1 MTSQPARFAEAIM
14 PDVSPRARK
23 ITLTLLTITYFF
35 SYMDRQILSILLEDI
50 KADLILTDTQL
61 GIISGLAFAVFYAT
75 LGIPVAWL
83 ADRKNRR
90 NIIAVA
96 LALWSGA
103 TALCGFA
110 NNFLHLLLARI
121 GVGIGEAGSS
131 PPSHSMIADLYG
143 PDKRAGA
150 LAIYSLGV
158 TLGAAMGT
166 ILGGTVAHYFGWRM
180 AFFVIGLPGILL
192 AVAVRLFAVEPPRGM
207 SDAAQTISD
216 DSSPTLADGFRAMWA
231 NRAARHLVAGVTIT
245 SMIGYGLT
253 FWGPAYY
260 IRSFGFDK
268 LQIAMYIAPILA
280 VGGVVGT
287 VGGGK
292 LADWCASRYGLH
304 SQSLMIAILKTI
316 ALPFL
321 FALYLI
327 YDPWIAMGSYFV
339 ALIFQTGYLG
349 PTFALIQ
356 GLAPLKMR
364 AVWAAIT
371 LLVINLIGL
380 GAGPTAIGILS
391 DVYMPMF
398 GDESLRYAL
407 LTGAALT
414 PWAVFHYWRAGV
426 LLKADQQKAAGQESG
441 DPATTVIA

>member
-1 MTSQPARFAEAIM
+1 MASKAADFAETVM
-14 PDVSPRARK
+14 PGVSPRARK
-23 ITLTLLTITYFF
+23 ITLALLTITYFF
-35 SYMDRQILSILLEDI
+35 SYMDRQILSILIEDI
-50 KADLILTDTQL
+50 KADLVLTDTQI
-61 GIISGLAFAVFYAT
+61 GIVAGLAFAVFYAT

-90 NIIAVA
+90 NIISVA

-110 NNFLHLLLARI
+110 NNFVHLLLARI

-143 PDKRAGA
+143 PKKRAGA

-166 ILGGTVAHYFGWRM
+166 ILGGTIAHFYGWRM

-192 AVAVRLFAVEPPRGM
+192 AIAVRLFAVEPPRGM
-207 SDAAQTISD
+207 SDAAQTVAD
-216 DSSPTLADGFRAMWA
+216 DSSPSLWDGFRALWQ

-245 SMIGYGLT
+245 SMIGYALT
-253 FWGPAYY
+253 SWGPAYY

-268 LQIAMYIAPILA
+268 LEIALYIAPILA
-280 VGGVVGT
+280 VAGVAGT

-292 LADWCASRYGLH
+292 LADRLAERHGLH
-304 SQSLMIAILKTI
+304 SQSMMIAVGKTA

-321 FALYLI
+321 FALYLLQ
-327 YDPWIAMGSYFV
+327 DAWWAMASYFI
-339 ALIFQTGYLG
+339 ALLFQSCYLG

-391 DVYMPMF
+391 DVYRGAF
-398 GDESLRYAL
+398 GEESLRYAL
-407 LTGAALT
+407 LTGAAFT
-414 PWAVFHYWRAGV
+414 PWAVWHYWRAGKA
-426 LLKADQQKAAGQESG
+426 LKEMERAA
-441 DPATTVIA
+441 A